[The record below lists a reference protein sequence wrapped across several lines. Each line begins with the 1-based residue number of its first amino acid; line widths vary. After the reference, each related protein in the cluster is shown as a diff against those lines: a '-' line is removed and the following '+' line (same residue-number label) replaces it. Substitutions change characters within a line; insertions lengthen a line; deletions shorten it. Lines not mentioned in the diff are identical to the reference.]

1 MKAVNDY
8 TTHLDS
14 KKRITLRGA
23 KYQYYK
29 VNEYGNGCILL
40 EPQELAPVQIP
51 EKTLKDMDRAI
62 ANFKVG
68 EVSEPVDL
76 SKKNGGYNT
85 VTLSDVP

>member
-1 MKAVNDY
+1 VGNPTKEEAVKTANDY

-40 EPQELAPVQIP
+40 EPQELTPVRIS
-51 EKTLKDMDRAI
+51 EKTLKDMDKAI
-62 ANFKVG
+62 ANFKTG
-68 EVSEPVDL
+68 EISEPVDL
-76 SKKNGGYNT
+76 SDFQGK
-85 VTLSDVP
+85 